1 MKLEPGDTL
10 DTGLDPAVPT
20 AEQVER
26 AELIDRRQEGFCSVR
41 VNISK
46 KEVGHL
52 NTCMRHN
59 IYYLHQVA
67 PHRKTQSLY
76 VDDKQSKQVSALTN
90 LVTKVGVSV
99 PARRCRIFQVSPG
112 VHCPLML
119 GKNNETVIS
128 NCEFYQP

>member
-1 MKLEPGDTL
+1 MKLEPGDTA

-20 AEQVER
+20 AEQVEQ

-46 KEVGHL
+46 KEVRHL
-52 NTCMRHN
+52 CMRHN
-59 IYYLHQVA
+59 IYDLHQVA

-112 VHCPLML
+112 VH
-119 GKNNETVIS
+119 
-128 NCEFYQP
+128 